1 MTIPEV
7 TGPANILN
15 TAMKRRAFLTTSLT
29 ATAAAGLGTLARPAT
44 AAEPSAGGREYY
56 ELRAYRL
63 KEGADH
69 ALLDGYLEK
78 ALIPALNRLGCRPV
92 GVFTEIDP
100 KDGQAAYVLIPY
112 ASLDAF
118 GSTPV
123 RLSGDAEYLQAGAD
137 YLQTPKDKPGFD
149 RIDSWLLLAFAGLPK
164 IELPLYC
171 QERKPRIFEFRTY
184 ESYSETKAQKKV
196 DMFNAGEIETMREVG
211 LGPIFYGQTLL
222 GRDLPHLMYMTSGE
236 NLEAH
241 NQHWK
246 AFGDHPVWKKLLADP
261 QYADTVSKAVKR
273 MLKPTAFSQI

>member
-1 MTIPEV
+1 MTIPEFS
-7 TGPANILN
+7 GPAHSLNI
-15 TAMKRRAFLTTSLT
+15 AMKRRAFLTTSLT
-29 ATAAAGLGTLARPAT
+29 AAAGLSTLTRPAQ
-44 AAEPSAGGREYY
+44 AAESFAGGREYY
-56 ELRAYRL
+56 EIRAYRL
-63 KEGADH
+63 KDGADH

-92 GVFTEIDP
+92 GVFTEMEP
-100 KDGQAAYVLIPY
+100 KDGQAVYVLIPY
-112 ASLDAF
+112 PALEVFAA
-118 GSTPV
+118 TPA
-123 RLSGDAEYLQAGAD
+123 RLSRDVEYLKAGAD

-164 IELPLYC
+164 IELPAYC
-171 QERKPRIFEFRTY
+171 REQKPRLFELRTY

-211 LGPIFYGQTLL
+211 LGPIFYGQTLI

-241 NQHWK
+241 AQHWK

-273 MLKPTAFSQI
+273 MLSPTTYSQI